1 MLVSEM
7 LGKYREPSN
16 KYYYFRFELGFE
28 DFTTMNPNE
37 NTIPPILNTYMVP
50 DMCNSLLNHGFLG
63 GVLIVGDRDYMISA
77 YINSYPSAG
86 IPRENHDES

>member
-50 DMCNSLLNHGFLG
+50 NMCNSLLNHGFW
-63 GVLIVGDRDYMISA
+63 VVF
-77 YINSYPSAG
+77 
-86 IPRENHDES
+86 